1 MNFTSVT
8 NSFSQKNSISLAYS
22 SKHPRVLENSSY
34 FFWKIL
40 NYKRKNPK
48 LGEFQVK
55 ISDERQG
62 KTFRGSIVWTLNLLP
77 AFLSGCLLS
86 YSLRYDFQKIIIY
99 LSQLNR
105 TVLRKLKT
113 SIFFIF
119 FKISQKIQI
128 GQMSYFCKQK
138 TRNVKRHLWIVIIS
152 YELSQK
158 LLWPRLNGD

>member
-40 NYKRKNPK
+40 NYKRKNPNF
-48 LGEFQVK
+48 GEFQVK

-86 YSLRYDFQKIIIY
+86 YSLRYDFQKINIY
-99 LSQLNR
+99 LSQLKQDCFKMPWYREFLLNFEQYSR
-105 TVLRKLKT
+105 YKLFAVWKFYG
-113 SIFFIF
+113 SGVSHNLNSVSEDFIR
-119 FKISQKIQI
+119 S
-128 GQMSYFCKQK
+128 
-138 TRNVKRHLWIVIIS
+138 
-152 YELSQK
+152 
-158 LLWPRLNGD
+158 LLVSLKV